1 MLSLEIN
8 LVLHNKY
15 HGDKSTT
22 YIKNGSDFSIQY
34 GTGSLTG
41 YLSQDSVTVA
51 GIEVKN
57 QLFAEAIK
65 QPGIT
70 FIAAKFDVIIFQAI
84 RVLRF
89 EILGI
94 LFVLHRVYWAWLL
107 EGSLLMVLKL
117 LQTTWPHRA

>member
-1 MLSLEIN
+1 VLSLEIN